1 MPAQDPAPSVHPE
14 LAAHQAA
21 MEKRIYSIGKRYHLA
36 FAYSTSNC
44 TMIEGDDGVILVD
57 TLNSMDAAEEAA
69 AAFRAITDKPIKAI
83 IYTHFHA
90 DHVSGAKAFVN
101 EDDVAAGRVKIYGHE
116 DLTGHILRDVG
127 LIAPVLGRRALYQFG
142 MRLPIGEDG
151 TVGAGLGPPQR
162 PGTRTF
168 MAPTDTFSG
177 KLVLDIAGVH
187 LEIHHVPSETE
198 DQCMVWVPDDK
209 VLLSGDAVQGET
221 FPNIYAL
228 RGTRFR
234 DPLVWADGMET
245 LRKFKPETLI
255 PHHGRPV
262 EGAAAVDDVLINY
275 RDAIQYLHD
284 QTLRWMNKGMTPDE
298 IKDRVVMPDHLKSH
312 PWLGEYYGSY
322 KHGIPAVYAGYLG
335 WFDGDPV
342 NLDPLPWA
350 ERAQRYVAMM
360 GGRDNILET
369 AEAALADGDSRWAA
383 DLATW
388 LVRADLD
395 DTVARSL
402 KARALRHWGFRQNNT
417 TWRNWALT
425 SAMELEGTLDMAA
438 AGMVLGSPEQ
448 VAGYPLAAVMRIM
461 TVRLMA
467 EHTFDYHRT
476 LGFQAVDSGEACALE
491 IRRGVCRFHD
501 TVPSGADAVLK
512 FDRPVLTEWM
522 FGRISVEDALNDHR
536 MRLEGGDGAMVSE
549 FLSKFEP
556 FNQADPI
563 AISAR

>member
-1 MPAQDPAPSVHPE
+1 MPADAQAPTVHPE

-21 MEKRIYSIGKRYHLA
+21 MQRRIYKIHGRYHMA
-36 FAYSTSNC
+36 FAYSVSNC

-57 TLNSMDAAEEAA
+57 TMTSLEAAEEVAA
-69 AAFRAITDKPIKAI
+69 EFRKITDKPIKAI

-90 DHVSGAKAFVN
+90 DHVSGAKAFVS
-101 EDDVAAGRVKIYGHE
+101 EDDVAAGKVRIYGHQ
-116 DLTGHILRDVG
+116 DLAGHVLRDVG

-151 TVGAGLGPPQR
+151 TLGAGLGPPQR

-168 MAPTDTFSG
+168 IAPTHTFTGSHEE
-177 KLVLDIAGVH
+177 VIAGVR
-187 LEIHHVPSETE
+187 LRIVHVPSETE
-198 DQCMVWVPDDK
+198 DQCMVWIPGDK

-234 DPLVWADGMET
+234 NPMVWADGIER
-245 LRKFKPETLI
+245 LRRFGAEVLI

-262 EGAAAVDDVLINY
+262 EGASAVDDVLINY

-298 IKDRVVMPDHLKSH
+298 IKDRVTMPDHLKDH

-322 KHGIPAVYAGYLG
+322 KHGIPAVFAGYLG

-342 NLDPLPWA
+342 NLDPIPWT

-360 GGRDNILET
+360 GGRARIMET
-369 AEAALADGDSRWAA
+369 AEAALAEGDSRWAA

-388 LVRADLD
+388 LVRADTGD
-395 DTVARSL
+395 AEARGL
-402 KARALRHWGFRQNNT
+402 KARALRHWGYRQKNT

-425 SAMELEGTLDMAA
+425 SAMELDGELEMAA

-448 VAGYPLAAVMRIM
+448 VSGYPLEDVMRVM

-467 EHTFDYHRT
+467 EDAFDYQRT
-476 LGFQAVDSGEACALE
+476 LGFDAADTGESCALE
-491 IRRGVCRFHD
+491 IRRGVCRFHETIPD
-501 TVPSGADAVLK
+501 GADAVLN
-512 FDRPVLTEWM
+512 FDRRFLTEWI
-522 FGRISVEDALNDHR
+522 FGKATIEDGLGEGRISVSGEA
-536 MRLEGGDGAMVSE
+536 EMVAE
-549 FLSKFEP
+549 FLAKFEP
-556 FNQADPI
+556 FNQAGAI